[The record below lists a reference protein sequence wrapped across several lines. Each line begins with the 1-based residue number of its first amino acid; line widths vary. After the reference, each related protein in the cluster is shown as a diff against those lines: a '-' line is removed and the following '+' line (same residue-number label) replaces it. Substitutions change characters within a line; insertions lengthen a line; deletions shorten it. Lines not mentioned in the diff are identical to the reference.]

1 MHDETIVPEHAA
13 PGPMQRVIDT
23 FVAPTKAFAA
33 VCSKPMWW
41 VPFLL
46 MCLVS
51 LVFAYVVLHKVGV
64 ETLVDGMI
72 HQSSM
77 LEDRIANATPAQ
89 AAQMR
94 AAMAIPIKLMYAAP
108 FGLMI
113 TGVIGSGILLLTA
126 NFGFGGKASFEQMLG
141 VWFYGMLPQMLIA
154 ILTIVTLYAGA
165 NSDSFNLKDPV
176 GTNIGYYL
184 MGGSSPHWLIVLLSS
199 VDVLAIWS
207 AVLMTLGVSMVAGI
221 KRGSAA
227 IMVFGWWA
235 LYVLL
240 QVAVVTITG

>member
-1 MHDETIVPEHAA
+1 MQDETAVSEGVA
-13 PGPMQRVIDT
+13 PGPVQRIVDI
-23 FVAPTKAFAA
+23 FVAPTKAFVA
-33 VCSKPMWW
+33 VRSRPMWW

-64 ETLVDGMI
+64 ETLVDGI
-72 HQSSM
+72 VHQSQM
-77 LEDRIANATPAQ
+77 LEDRIASATPAQ

-94 AAMAIPIKLMYAAP
+94 ASIEIPIKLMYAAP
-108 FGLMI
+108 FGLLL
-113 TGVIGSGILLLTA
+113 TGLIGAGIFLMTA
-126 NFGFGGKASFEQMLG
+126 NFGFGGKANFEQMLG
-141 VWFYGMLPQMLIA
+141 VWFYGLLPQIWIT

-199 VDVLAIWS
+199 ADVLAIWS
-207 AVLMTLGVSMVAGI
+207 AVLMTMGVSTVAGI
-221 KRGSAA
+221 KRSSAA
-227 IMVFGWWA
+227 IVVFGWWA

-240 QVAVVTITG
+240 QVAVAVITG